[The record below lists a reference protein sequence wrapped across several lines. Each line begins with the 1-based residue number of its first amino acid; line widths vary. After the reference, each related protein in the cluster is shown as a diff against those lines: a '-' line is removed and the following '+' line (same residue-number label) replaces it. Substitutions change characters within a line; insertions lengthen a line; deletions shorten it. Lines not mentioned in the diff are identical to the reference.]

1 MGPTIDEQMANSEG
15 QYQAAILHQLREIR
29 ASQQDITE
37 RLVRL
42 EVRSEEFAHVRA
54 QVADH
59 DRYIQQQQGG
69 TRTLYWIASI
79 AGAAASFV
87 SQWVIARLS
96 HTP

>member
-1 MGPTIDEQMANSEG
+1 MEPITDEHMSNSEG

-29 ASQQDITE
+29 TSQHDISE

-42 EVRSEEFAHVRA
+42 EVRTEEFSRLREKVE
-54 QVADH
+54 DL

-79 AGAAASFV
+79 AGAVASFV
-87 SQWVIARLS
+87 SQWVVDRFS
-96 HTP
+96 HAP